1 MEEFAPGPWG
11 IAWVSDRAGLWHL
24 AGFPTALA
32 VVGRQREAMR
42 RHLDAKDEG
51 LRLRARVH

>member
-51 LRLRARVH
+51 LRL